1 MFPAIPGNGYAAQV
15 KGVGGSGYLTS
26 ITAVSAGGGHSL
38 ALKSDGTMMAWG
50 GNSSGQLGNGNTT
63 SQTYPVAVSTLTNVT
78 AISAGGSHSLALK
91 SDGTVWAWG
100 YNMYGQLGNG
110 SSGSMANQ
118 SSAVQVKINSM
129 TNLTSITAISAGGN
143 HSLALKSDG
152 SVWAWG
158 FNGNGRLGDGTT
170 TDRAYATQV
179 IGAGDNFHSAVCDS
193 HFRRREPQCSDAD
206 YRYRQ
211 RHHRSGG

>member
-100 YNMYGQLGNG
+100 
-110 SSGSMANQ
+110 
-118 SSAVQVKINSM
+118 
-129 TNLTSITAISAGGN
+129 
-143 HSLALKSDG
+143 
-152 SVWAWG
+152 